1 MLRPPKSDWAGI
13 NKHGIGQWSCMVR
26 SIHTTI
32 NATPYNLNRPK
43 TKPDEPTNLSKICV
57 HWSATTAPHQFSWN
71 VCMYII
77 ASKNPLRKS
86 IADRAISS
94 RGVISKSSVNR
105 RLISAQPLECHRDNT
120 LGKHFSPAGVPLF
133 SHYHISYLSS
143 LVVLVYPDGGGAWRS
158 SDSRVVVCFSW
169 FVSSCETESQHQTK
183 RQFHSRLCE
192 PGAKFNTYLL
202 EGASKFQLF
211 PRLTCYGKVLLTKQ
225 QNEQNRHNLGNDLI
239 KKSPQTAPISSQR
252 DTQFKLKKSWIT
264 KLWTNET
271 ASAAVCCNRT
281 SIFYTLH

>member
-1 MLRPPKSDWAGI
+1 
-13 NKHGIGQWSCMVR
+13 MV
-26 SIHTTI
+26 IAHAWFDQFI
-32 NATPYNLNRPK
+32 QQLMQYHLIRPK
-43 TKPDEPTNLSKICV
+43 TKPDEPTHQSKKCV
-57 HWSATTAPHQFSWN
+57 HATTAPHQFSWN
-71 VCMYII
+71 VYMYII
-77 ASKNPLRKS
+77 ASENPLGKS

-192 PGAKFNTYLL
+192 PGAKFNTYWRGPLSSSYFL
-202 EGASKFQLF
+202 GWIIMARCCWRNNKMSKIDIIL
-211 PRLTCYGKVLLTKQ
+211 VM
-225 QNEQNRHNLGNDLI
+225 I
-239 KKSPQTAPISSQR
+239 
-252 DTQFKLKKSWIT
+252 
-264 KLWTNET
+264 
-271 ASAAVCCNRT
+271 
-281 SIFYTLH
+281 